1 MIDDEIRQ
9 KLQNIISGALLEEQ
23 EDHCTAI
30 RNLLCQG
37 FGSNPTVKREFE
49 SRSIV
54 KEEQARFLKI
64 HAENNKLW
72 IPALTLG
79 SQYLTRGGESEI
91 YLAPDHKH
99 VIKINDAV
107 YYATWMEYFNS
118 LVIQNYCFLVLLMNC

>member
-9 KLQNIISGALLEEQ
+9 KLQNIISGTLLEEQ

-64 HAENNKLW
+64 HAETNKSVQGVFFIKLANRN
-72 IPALTLG
+72 PYRLLC
-79 SQYLTRGGESEI
+79 YLSE
-91 YLAPDHKH
+91 
-99 VIKINDAV
+99 
-107 YYATWMEYFNS
+107 
-118 LVIQNYCFLVLLMNC
+118 

>member
-9 KLQNIISGALLEEQ
+9 KLQNIISGTLLEEQ

-30 RNLLCQG
+30 RNLLNKS

-54 KEEQARFLKI
+54 KEEQARFLRI

-72 IPALTLG
+72 IPALAEG
-79 SQYLTRGGESEI
+79 SHYLTRGGESEI

-99 VIKINDAV
+99 VIKSMMLYTMLPGLNISIA
-107 YYATWMEYFNS
+107 W
-118 LVIQNYCFLVLLMNC
+118 